1 MALSLHLQINSLPET
16 LLHRPSLRIYMKSKH
31 CHFTGKK
38 FQLVAQSNTTLNGKD
53 VVVDTS
59 EMFSDWE

>member
-1 MALSLHLQINSLPET
+1 MALSLHLQIDSLSET
-16 LLHRPSLRIYMKSKH
+16 LLHRLSLRIYMKSKH
-31 CHFTGKK
+31 CHSTGKK